1 MNYYR
6 ECRLCPRNCGVD
18 RSRTVGVCGQSDKLY
33 VARAAL
39 HMWEEP
45 CISGE
50 SGSGTVFFSG
60 CNLGCVYCQNR
71 EISSEHKGF
80 EITSD
85 RLAEIFLELQDKGE
99 NNINLVTPTHY
110 VSHIIKALDAV
121 KGLDIPIVYNCGGY
135 ESVETLKMLEGLVD
149 IYLPDFKYADS
160 VLAAEYSHAPDYFE
174 RASEAIKEM
183 NRQVGVLKLDSGGI
197 AERGLI
203 IRHLV
208 LPGAVSN
215 TKKVLRWIKENLP
228 EGTVVSLMS
237 QYTPCAK
244 AAEHP
249 PLDRRISKYEYEIA
263 LDAMID
269 LGFDNGYVQSRRS
282 AQKDFIPDFQS
293 HEGLL

>member
-85 RLAEIFLELQDKGE
+85 RLAEIFLELQDKGA

-135 ESVETLKMLEGLVD
+135 ESVESLKKLEGYID
-149 IYLPDFKYADS
+149 IYLPDFKYADNAVAEKYS
-160 VLAAEYSHAPDYFE
+160 RVNNYHETAVAAIA
-174 RASEAIKEM
+174 EM
-183 NRQVGVLKLDSGGI
+183 LRQQPQNIYDNNGIMEKGVIVRHLILPSNTKNSIAALNSLHNHFGSRLTVSLMAQYIPCGI
-197 AERGLI
+197 AEQYPEINRKI
-203 IRHLV
+203 TRREYQ
-208 LPGAVSN
+208 
-215 TKKVLRWIKENLP
+215 KVFNCLTELDFDGFAQELN
-228 EGTVVSLMS
+228 S
-237 QYTPCAK
+237 AK
-244 AAEHP
+244 
-249 PLDRRISKYEYEIA
+249 STY
-263 LDAMID
+263 
-269 LGFDNGYVQSRRS
+269 
-282 AQKDFIPDFQS
+282 IPDFNLQ
-293 HEGLL
+293 GLE

>member
-18 RSRTVGVCGQSDKLY
+18 RNRTVGVCGQSDKLY

-85 RLAEIFLELQDKGE
+85 RLAEIFLELQNKGA

-110 VSHIIKALDAV
+110 VPHIIKALDTA

-135 ESVETLKMLEGLVD
+135 ESVETLRELEGLID
-149 IYLPDFKYADS
+149 IYLPDYKYADPE
-160 VLAAEYSHAPDYFE
+160 LAARLSGARDYPAVAAAAL
-174 RASEAIKEM
+174 REM
-183 NRQVGVLKLDSGGI
+183 YRQVGGTELNEDGQMRKGMLV
-197 AERGLI
+197 
-203 IRHLV
+203 RHLV
-208 LPGAVSN
+208 LPGYLSN
-215 TKKVLRWIKENLP
+215 TLAALDTIAALFPARDVS
-228 EGTVVSLMS
+228 VSLMS
-237 QYTPCAK
+237 QYVPMGNLPA
-244 AAEHP
+244 
-249 PLDRRISKYEYEIA
+249 PLDRGITREEYDGA
-263 LDAMID
+263 LSWME
-269 LGFDNGYVQSRRS
+269 LCGLTGYWQDFSS
-282 AQKDFIPDFQS
+282 ATTEYLPDFGDK
-293 HEGLL
+293 GLLCSD

>member
-18 RSRTVGVCGQSDKLY
+18 RNRTVGVCGQSDKLY

-85 RLAEIFLELQDKGE
+85 RLAEIFLELQNKGA

-110 VSHIIKALDAV
+110 VPHIIKALDTA

-135 ESVETLKMLEGLVD
+135 ESVETLRQLEGKVD
-149 IYLPDFKYADS
+149 IWLPDLKYADGE
-160 VLAAEYSHAPDYFE
+160 LAGRLSAAPD
-174 RASEAIKEM
+174 
-183 NRQVGVLKLDSGGI
+183 
-197 AERGLI
+197 AE
-203 IRHLV
+203 
-208 LPGAVSN
+208 
-215 TKKVLRWIKENLP
+215 
-228 EGTVVSLMS
+228 
-237 QYTPCAK
+237 
-244 AAEHP
+244 
-249 PLDRRISKYEYEIA
+249 
-263 LDAMID
+263 
-269 LGFDNGYVQSRRS
+269 
-282 AQKDFIPDFQS
+282 
-293 HEGLL
+293 